1 MSPALVAVAHG
12 SRDPAATRASED
24 LLGEVRRARPDLDVV
39 GAYLDHAR
47 PALDEALRGLR
58 GPAVV
63 VPLLLGAA
71 YHSRVDIPAA
81 IAASGRL
88 AVQADVLGPDRALLH
103 ALERRLVEVGVRPG
117 DPGTAVALAAAGSTD
132 PTSVD
137 GVRRLAAEWTARG
150 WWDVV
155 PAFASAAQPSVEEA
169 VTDLRRRGAPQVAVA
184 SYLLF
189 PGLFADRLAA
199 AGADVTSPPLGAAP
213 EVVDLVLARY
223 DAAVA
228 AGVAAAA
235 APATPNSSLPHPP
248 VGTGSRRPSAL
259 PAHVRAGH

>member
-12 SRDPAATRASED
+12 SQDPAATRATEE
-24 LLGEVRRARPDLDVV
+24 LLGAVRRARPDLDVV

-47 PALDEALRGLR
+47 PALDEALRELR

-88 AVQADVLGPDRALLH
+88 AVQADVLGPDPALLH
-103 ALERRLVEVGVRPG
+103 ALERRMVEVGVRPG
-117 DPGTAVALAAAGSTD
+117 DPGTAVVLAAAGSTD

-137 GVRRLAAEWTARG
+137 GVRRLAAQWTARG

-155 PAFASAAQPSVEEA
+155 PAFASAARPSVEDA
-169 VTDLRRRGAPQVAVA
+169 VADLRRRGAPRVAVA

-199 AGADVTSPPLGAAP
+199 AGPDVTSPPLSAAP

-223 DAAVA
+223 DAVAVTT
-228 AGVAAAA
+228 AAAA
-235 APATPNSSLPHPP
+235 APATPDSSLPHPP
-248 VGTGSRRPSAL
+248 VSARSRRPSAL
-259 PAHVRAGH
+259 PAHLGAGH